1 MIPDYLELENF
12 MCYRGPARRLSFD
25 GLHVACLSGENGAG
39 KSALLDAITWAV
51 WGTARTSDDDLI
63 AQGATEMRVEFG
75 FRLNDQQYRVAR
87 RRERG
92 RTTRSGKTSAG
103 RSSVDFQLWRDG
115 HWKAIGEGTLGET
128 NRAIIRTLGMGYD
141 TFINTSFLMQGR
153 ADEFTRKTPGER
165 KAVLGE
171 MLELAIYDD
180 LAKAARDHAREL
192 NSTVLVLTNLIS
204 ERQRDAAKLPEYERD
219 VLAAETRLHELEA
232 TLLTSEAALRDL
244 EAQYHTLHQLQQQ
257 QRDLLAQ
264 IAAQER
270 TQQEYQH
277 KVVELEQRIVADE
290 AILAQEPTIRAGLAE
305 LAAARATLTHLDTL
319 QPQYDALREVRR
331 ELQDQL
337 KDALRQLKSQYEQDQ
352 HTLAGLY
359 AQRDELSILA
369 QQIAQREVQLAT
381 LAKVATECAACR
393 AERNTIVERLKQ
405 ARPLLRQY
413 DQHRTDLA
421 RAQRELE
428 QQQATAQ
435 RDLHRLE
442 QELATYAQLAQEVQH
457 AQAQHQRST
466 ELAPHLADLRQRE
479 THLSRTLAEQHA
491 QVKQYA
497 TLTKQYQQ
505 HQRSLHA
512 AETTTCPLC
521 QSELGEAGMHNIQ
534 QHYAAELARLAAEQ
548 AAAQTQ
554 ITLLDQELAELRS
567 ELSDTE
573 RTLDHAR
580 QAAARLPSLQDR
592 QTRHAQAQA
601 EYAALQT
608 TLAQLAAELAD
619 MTFAPETRTALARLG
634 AELNTLLGDLLDLKD
649 LNDPHAAIEQIEQR
663 QHTLEQQLTDF
674 EAQLADQSRLQAEQ
688 HTAHQR
694 TQQIH
699 AALAALPELEA
710 QQDALQARIDTGDF
724 AHDVRQQGRAVEAQL
739 EALGYSPDLHTA
751 ARTAVQ
757 RLVHWEQ
764 QETELRLATQRLS
777 STREALAT
785 QHELIARIAAQ
796 ISEQRTRSNEYAT
809 RLHAL
814 PTLAQ
819 QVQAATAALSQQ
831 RTARDAATT
840 ALIELRGLC
849 ERAEQA
855 AREVQQRTT
864 ERDAKAHRQS
874 LFEELGKAFSK
885 QGVQAL
891 LIETAI
897 PEIEREANRLLGRM
911 TGNQMHVSFEMQRT
925 TKQGT
930 VSETLDIKIADA
942 LGTRSYD
949 AFSGG
954 EAMRINFAIRVALSR
969 MLAGRAGSR
978 LETLIIDEGFGALD
992 TEGRER
998 FIEAIS
1004 SVQDDF
1010 KRILVITHIDDLKDR
1025 FPARIEIT
1033 RTPSGSVWAVV

>member
-12 MCYRGPARRLSFD
+12 MCYRGEARRLSFD

-51 WGTARTSDDDLI
+51 WGSARTSDDELI

-92 RTTRSGKTSAG
+92 RTTRSGKTGAG

-115 HWKAIGEGTLGET
+115 HWKAIGEDTIGET

-180 LAKAARDHAREL
+180 LAKAARDNAREL
-192 NSTVLVLTNLIS
+192 DSTVLVLTNLIS
-204 ERQRDAAKLPEYERD
+204 ERQHDADKLPEY
-219 VLAAETRLHELEA
+219 VQAATAAATHLHELEA
-232 TLLTSEAALRDL
+232 ALLTSEAALRDL
-244 EAQYHTLHQLQQQ
+244 EGQYHTLHQIQQQ
-257 QRDLLAQ
+257 QRDLLTE

-277 KVVELEQRIVADE
+277 KVAELEQRIAADE
-290 AILAQEPTIRAGLAE
+290 TILAQEPTIRAGLAE
-305 LAAARATLTHLDTL
+305 LAAARATLAHLDTL

-337 KDALRQLKSQYEQDQ
+337 KDALRQLKSQYEQEQ
-352 HTLAGLY
+352 HPLAGLY
-359 AQRDELSILA
+359 AQRAELPILA
-369 QQIAQREVQLAT
+369 QQIAQREAQLAT
-381 LAKVATECAACR
+381 LADLTTARAACR
-393 AERNTIVERLKQ
+393 AERNTIAEQLHR

-413 DQHRTDLA
+413 DQHRTELA

-435 RDLHRLE
+435 RDLHRLG
-442 QELATYAQLAQEVQH
+442 QELATYAQLEQELQH

-491 QVKQYA
+491 QLKQYDM
-497 TLTKQYQQ
+497 LTKQHQQ
-505 HQRSLHA
+505 RQRSLHA

-521 QSELGEAGMHNIQ
+521 QSELGAAGMHNIQ
-534 QHYAAELARLAAEQ
+534 QHYATELARLAAEQ

-554 ITLLDQELAELRS
+554 ITQLDQELAALRA

-580 QAAARLPSLQDR
+580 QAAARLPTLHDR
-592 QTRHAQAQA
+592 QTRHAQAQS
-601 EYAALQT
+601 EHAALQT

-634 AELNTLLGDLLDLKD
+634 AELNTLLGALLD
-649 LNDPHAAIEQIEQR
+649 PHPAIEQIEQR
-663 QHTLEQQLTDF
+663 QHALDQQLTDF

-699 AALAALPELEA
+699 AALAALPALEA
-710 QQDALQARIDTGDF
+710 QRDALQARIDTGDF

-739 EALGYSPDLHTA
+739 EALGYSPDQHTA

-757 RLVHWEQ
+757 RLVQWEQ
-764 QETELRLATQRLS
+764 RETELRLATQRLS

-796 ISEQRTRSNEYAT
+796 INEQRTRSSEYAA

-840 ALIELRGLC
+840 ALIELRGLR

-874 LFEELGKAFSK
+874 LFEELGKAFGK

-911 TGNQMHVSFEMQRT
+911 TGNQMHISFEMQRT
-925 TKQGT
+925 TKQGN

-978 LETLIIDEGFGALD
+978 LELLIIDEGFGALD

-1033 RTPSGSVWAVV
+1033 RTPLGSVWAVV

>member
-12 MCYRGPARRLSFD
+12 MCYRGRASRLSFD

-51 WGTARTSDDDLI
+51 WGHARTSDDDLI
-63 AQGATEMRVEFG
+63 AQGAVEMRVEFG

-103 RSSVDFQLWRDG
+103 RSSVEFQIWRDG
-115 HWKAIGEGTLGET
+115 HWKAIGEGTVSET
-128 NRAIIRTLGMGYD
+128 NRAIVRTLGMSYE

-180 LAKAARDHAREL
+180 LAKAARDKARDL
-192 NSTVLVLTNLIS
+192 NSTVQVLDSLIS
-204 ERQRDAAKLPEYERD
+204 ERQRDAAKLPEYIQAET
-219 VLAAETRLHELEA
+219 AAATRLHELEA
-232 TLLTSEAALRDL
+232 ALLTSEAALRDL
-244 EAQYHTLHQLQQQ
+244 EAQYHTLQQLQQQ
-257 QRDLLAQ
+257 QRDLLTQ
-264 IAAQER
+264 IATQER
-270 TQQEYQH
+270 SQQEYQH
-277 KVVELEQRIVADE
+277 KVAELKQRIAADE
-290 AILAQEPTIRAGLAE
+290 TILAQEPTIRAGLGE
-305 LAAARATLTHLDTL
+305 LAAARATLAQLDAL

-337 KDALRQLKSQYEQDQ
+337 KDALRQLRSQYERMQ

-359 AQRDELSILA
+359 AQQDELPILA
-369 QQIAQREVQLAT
+369 RQIAQREAQLAT
-381 LAKVATECAACR
+381 LAELTTARAACR
-393 AERNTIVERLKQ
+393 AERNTIAEQLHR

-413 DQHRTDLA
+413 DQHRTELA
-421 RAQRELE
+421 RAQHALE
-428 QQQATAQ
+428 QQQAVVQ
-435 RDLHRLE
+435 RDLDRLD
-442 QELATYAQLAQEVQH
+442 QELATYAALEQELQYAQS
-457 AQAQHQRST
+457 QHQRST
-466 ELAPHLADLRQRE
+466 ELVTHLADLRQRE
-479 THLSRTLAEQHA
+479 THLSSTLAELHA
-491 QVKQYA
+491 QHKQYQ
-497 TLTKQYQQ
+497 TLTEQYQQ

-521 QSELGEAGMHNIQ
+521 QSELGEVGMHNIQ
-534 QHYAAELARLAAEQ
+534 QYYVTELARLDQAQ
-548 AAAQTQ
+548 AAVQTQ
-554 ITLLDQELAELRS
+554 IAQLTQELEALRS
-567 ELSDTE
+567 ELTATE
-573 RTLDHAR
+573 SALDCAR
-580 QAAARLPSLQDR
+580 HAAAMLPTLQAR
-592 QTRHAQAQA
+592 QTRHAQAQT
-601 EYAALQT
+601 ERTALHT
-608 TLAQLAAELAD
+608 RLAQLAAELAEA
-619 MTFAPETRTALARLG
+619 TFAPEIREALAALG
-634 AELNTLLGDLLDLKD
+634 AELRTLLADQP
-649 LNDPHAAIEQIEQR
+649 DPHAAIEQIEQR
-663 QHTLEQQLTDF
+663 QHALDQQLSDF

-710 QQDALQARIDTGDF
+710 QRDALQTQLDTGDF
-724 AHDVRQQGRAVEAQL
+724 AHPIRQRGREVEAQL
-739 EALGYSPDLHTA
+739 AALGYSPDQHTA

-757 RLVHWEQ
+757 RLVQWEQ
-764 QETELRLATQRLS
+764 RETELKLATQRLH

-785 QHELIARIAAQ
+785 QHELIARTAAQ
-796 ISEQRTRSNEYAT
+796 INELRTRSSEYAT
-809 RLHAL
+809 RLQTL
-814 PTLAQ
+814 PILDQ
-819 QVQAATAALSQQ
+819 QVQAATAALRQQ
-831 RTARDAATT
+831 RKARDAATT
-840 ALIELRGLC
+840 TLIELRSLR

-855 AREVQQRTT
+855 ALEVQQRTA

-874 LFEELGKAFSK
+874 LFEELGKAFGK

-897 PEIEREANRLLGRM
+897 PEIEREANCLLGRM

-925 TKQGT
+925 TKQGN
-930 VSETLDIKIADA
+930 VSETLEIKIADA
-942 LGTRSYD
+942 LGTRVYD

-992 TEGRER
+992 LEGRER
-998 FIEAIS
+998 LLRRLAVCKMTS
-1004 SVQDDF
+1004 SVF
-1010 KRILVITHIDDLKDR
+1010 LLSPT
-1025 FPARIEIT
+1025 
-1033 RTPSGSVWAVV
+1033 

>member
-1 MIPDYLELENF
+1 MIPEYLELENF
-12 MCYRGPARRLSFD
+12 MCYRGEARRLSFD

-51 WGTARTSDDDLI
+51 WGSARTSDDDLI

-75 FRLNDQQYRVAR
+75 FCLNDQQYRVAR

-103 RSSVDFQLWRDG
+103 RSSVSFQLWRDG
-115 HWKAIGEGTLGET
+115 HWKAIGDGTISET
-128 NRAIIRTLGMGYD
+128 NRAIIRTLGMSYE

-153 ADEFTRKTPGER
+153 ADEFTRKTPSER

-192 NSTVLVLTNLIS
+192 SSTVLVLTNLIS
-204 ERQRDAAKLPEYERD
+204 ERQHDADKLPEY
-219 VLAAETRLHELEA
+219 VQAETAAATHLHELEA
-232 TLLTSEAALRDL
+232 ALLASEAALRDL

-257 QRDLLAQ
+257 QRDLLTE

-277 KVVELEQRIVADE
+277 KVAELEQRIAADE
-290 AILAQEPTIRAGLAE
+290 TILAQEPTVRAGLAE
-305 LAAARATLTHLDTL
+305 LAAARATLAHLDTL

-337 KDALRQLKSQYEQDQ
+337 KDALRQLKSQHEQYQ
-352 HTLAGLY
+352 HRIASLY
-359 AQRDELSILA
+359 VQRDELAILA
-369 QQIAQREVQLAT
+369 QQMAQREAQLAT
-381 LAKVATECAACR
+381 LATVTAACAACR
-393 AERNTIVERLKQ
+393 AERNTVVERLKQ

-435 RDLHRLE
+435 RDLHRLG
-442 QELATYAQLAQEVQH
+442 QELATYAQLEQEVQH

-491 QVKQYA
+491 QVKQYG
-497 TLTKQYQQ
+497 TLIEQYQQ
-505 HQRSLHA
+505 RQHSLHA

-521 QSELGEAGMHNIQ
+521 QSELGEEGMHTIQ
-534 QHYAAELARLAAEQ
+534 QHYATELARLAAEQ

-554 ITLLDQELAELRS
+554 ITLLDQKLAALRS

-573 RTLDHAR
+573 QTLDHAR
-580 QAAARLPSLQDR
+580 QAAARLPTLKDR
-592 QTRHAQAQA
+592 QTRYAQAQA
-601 EYAALQT
+601 EHATLQT
-608 TLAQLAAELAD
+608 TLAQLTAELAD
-619 MTFAPETRTALARLG
+619 MTFAPETRTALATIG
-634 AELNTLLGDLLDLKD
+634 AELTTLLGDSVDPVDL
-649 LNDPHAAIEQIEQR
+649 HRAIELLEHR
-663 QHTLEQQLTDF
+663 QYMLEQQLTDF

-699 AALAALPELEA
+699 AALAALPELDA
-710 QQDALQARIDTGDF
+710 QRDALQARIDTGDF

-739 EALGYSPDLHTA
+739 EALGYSPDQHTA

-757 RLVHWEQ
+757 RLVQWEQ
-764 QETELRLATQRLS
+764 RETELKLATQRLS

-796 ISEQRTRSNEYAT
+796 INEQRTRSSEYAT
-809 RLHAL
+809 RLRAL

-840 ALIELRGLC
+840 ALIELRGLR

-855 AREVQQRTT
+855 AREVQQRTI

-874 LFEELGKAFSK
+874 LFEELGKAFGK

-1033 RTPSGSVWAVV
+1033 RTATGSVWAVV